1 LFRYY
6 DQLHAVEY
14 KLPITENQI
23 RIYFKWQDA
32 FASGSSIFSG
42 KQKTNGS
49 WKLAFEKACVLFN
62 IGHAYSESAA
72 SQNLSFDDQMKTAL
86 KHFQLASGIF
96 AFLKDFVTIN
106 SLSDLSVDF
115 EPAVLSSMSWL
126 MLGQAAEL
134 IHHKSAS
141 MKGLKPRILWNSF

>member
-1 LFRYY
+1 
-6 DQLHAVEY
+6 
-14 KLPITENQI
+14 
-23 RIYFKWQDA
+23 
-32 FASGSSIFSG
+32 
-42 KQKTNGS
+42 
-49 WKLAFEKACVLFN
+49 
-62 IGHAYSESAA
+62 
-72 SQNLSFDDQMKTAL
+72 MKTAL